1 MDGSGL
7 SLILIPI
14 VMSISLGAWLLLVYY
29 ADAHRPGWQQDLMP
43 PPGDRSSAA
52 GTPAPHGSPSQV

>member
-14 VMSISLGAWLLLVYY
+14 VVSISLGAWLVLVYY
-29 ADAHRPGWQQDLMP
+29 ADAHPQWARKGRPPGWQQDQANQQMEI
-43 PPGDRSSAA
+43 GHR
-52 GTPAPHGSPSQV
+52 Q